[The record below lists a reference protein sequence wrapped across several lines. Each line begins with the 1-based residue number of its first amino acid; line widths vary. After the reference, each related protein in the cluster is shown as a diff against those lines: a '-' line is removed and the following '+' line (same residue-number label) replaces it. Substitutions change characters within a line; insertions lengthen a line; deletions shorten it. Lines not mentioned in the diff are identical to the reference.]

1 LLLLKN
7 NLPNGADNVKTIW
20 MGQCRTINK
29 YQSGSVVAINYDLQ
43 VIKTFLA
50 SNPQQGFEIK

>member
-1 LLLLKN
+1 
-7 NLPNGADNVKTIW
+7 

-29 YQSGSVVAINYDLQ
+29 YQSGSVVAINHNLQ

-50 SNPQQGFEIK
+50 ANSQQGFEIK